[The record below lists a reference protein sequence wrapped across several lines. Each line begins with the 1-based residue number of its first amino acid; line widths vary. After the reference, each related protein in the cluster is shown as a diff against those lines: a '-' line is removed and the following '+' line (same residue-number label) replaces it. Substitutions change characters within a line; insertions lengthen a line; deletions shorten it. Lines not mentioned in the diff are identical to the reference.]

1 MCIRDRLARAQELNA
16 ERINSEK
23 NYLTTT
29 LIARDLPQQSRRE
42 TKILERGEYTKPI
55 GKALNP
61 GVFSVL
67 GKMKE
72 GSPSNRLGLANWM
85 TSDKQ
90 PLTSRVLVNRF
101 WLMVFGEGLVRTP
114 EEFGLQGEHPTH
126 PELLDWLAVDLSLIH
141 ISEPTRPY

>member
-1 MCIRDRLARAQELNA
+1 MDVYSKEMQIAEIELLKKDVIAKDDLLARAQVLNA

-29 LIARDLPQQSRRE
+29 LIARELPQQSRRE

-85 TSDKQ
+85 TSDEQ

-101 WLMVFGEGLVRTP
+101 WLMVFGEGLVP
-114 EEFGLQGEHPTH
+114 VSYTH
-126 PELLDWLAVDLSLIH
+126 LRAHE
-141 ISEPTRPY
+141 T